1 MTRLTLAAAALA
13 ALVLPTAASA
23 KGPTEGSISG
33 PGFSKVVKVLNDG
46 AGGSAGDNLTQESG
60 FFPAAYGQSPDPM
73 LQRKPAGPLGPRY
86 TIAWKVPS
94 GGSAIFRIR
103 QDLYPYAR
111 GGAVTFTK
119 PGQPIF
125 GTTTRGGWYRDPEL
139 KRTLVGLGL
148 ASTAPRRLAARTA
161 RAARRQRLD
170 AGRCTRLGRSRRGSG
185 ARAARQ
191 HGRKGPLP
199 ASEATCDPASDT
211 RRKRHDVTSI

>member
-1 MTRLTLAAAALA
+1 MIRLTLIAAALA
-13 ALVLPTAASA
+13 ALVLPGLAAA
-23 KGPTEGSISG
+23 KEPTRAIISG
-33 PGFSKVVKVLNDG
+33 
-46 AGGSAGDNLTQESG
+46 AGLHKTLTVGGGDSTSTPIDRLTTDSG

-94 GGSAIFRIR
+94 GGSVVFRIR

-125 GTTTRGGWYRDPEL
+125 GTTTRGGWYRDREL

-148 ASTAPRRLAARTA
+148 ASTAPRGTSGSSGRDWTLVGALALVGAV
-161 RAARRQRLD
+161 AAATLVLRRRQR
-170 AGRCTRLGRSRRGSG
+170 GRQ
-185 ARAARQ
+185 A
-191 HGRKGPLP
+191 PLP
-199 ASEATCDPASDT
+199 ASET
-211 RRKRHDVTSI
+211 